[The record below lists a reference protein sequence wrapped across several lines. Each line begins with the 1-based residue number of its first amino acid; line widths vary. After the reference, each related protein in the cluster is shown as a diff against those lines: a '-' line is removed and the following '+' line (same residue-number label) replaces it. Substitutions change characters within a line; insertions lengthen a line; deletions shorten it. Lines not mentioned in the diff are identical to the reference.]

1 MRHSLPRQLLVK
13 RMRANLPCSAICAKT
28 ASLQR
33 SNRAGKGL
41 GRIIAEH
48 SWNLGSQSKNK
59 KACKLAQ
66 HIHKTDWV
74 MKSKSPGKSTHQILG
89 AFQGILFSI
98 KFRHLLNA
106 LRHDSLMAHMQGGS
120 FHACRQACLQACALT
135 CCLTPQG
142 KGQQQ
147 AQRVD
152 IKGGSA
158 GRSCVDAVTG
168 VRCRQRVG
176 SRQQQEVA

>member
-1 MRHSLPRQLLVK
+1 MP
-13 RMRANLPCSAICAKT
+13 
-28 ASLQR
+28 
-33 SNRAGKGL
+33 
-41 GRIIAEH
+41 
-48 SWNLGSQSKNK
+48 
-59 KACKLAQ
+59 
-66 HIHKTDWV
+66 
-74 MKSKSPGKSTHQILG
+74 
-89 AFQGILFSI
+89 
-98 KFRHLLNA
+98 
-106 LRHDSLMAHMQGGS
+106 
-120 FHACRQACLQACALT
+120 ACLQACALT

-168 VRCRQRVG
+168 VRRSQCVG